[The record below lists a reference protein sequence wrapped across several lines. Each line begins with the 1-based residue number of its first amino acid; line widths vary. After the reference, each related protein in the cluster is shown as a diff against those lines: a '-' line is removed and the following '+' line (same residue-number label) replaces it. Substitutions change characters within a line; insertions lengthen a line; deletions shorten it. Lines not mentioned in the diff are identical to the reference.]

1 MEDSLEKPAKKA
13 GLRGLRF
20 HGLRHHCITEL
31 AELGLSDQTIMS
43 IAGHVS
49 REMLDHY
56 SHIRLAAK
64 RRALEAL
71 ETPVPDEPSTL
82 EESPPATVN

>member
-1 MEDSLEKPAKKA
+1 
-13 GLRGLRF
+13 
-20 HGLRHHCITEL
+20 
-31 AELGLSDQTIMS
+31 MS

-49 REMLDHY
+49 KKMLEHY

-71 ETPVPDEPSTL
+71 ETPLPEPEKASEDQT
-82 EESPPATVN
+82 PVRVN

>member
-1 MEDSLEKPAKKA
+1 
-13 GLRGLRF
+13 
-20 HGLRHHCITEL
+20 
-31 AELGLSDQTIMS
+31 MS

-71 ETPVPDEPSTL
+71 ETPIS
-82 EESPPATVN
+82 EEQPTQQQPLQATVN

>member
-1 MEDSLEKPAKKA
+1 M
-13 GLRGLRF
+13 
-20 HGLRHHCITEL
+20 
-31 AELGLSDQTIMS
+31 GLSDQTVVS

-56 SHIRLAAK
+56 SHIRLVAK

-71 ETPVPDEPSTL
+71 ETSPSEP
-82 EESPPATVN
+82 EAIPNEAVPATVN